1 MNYIILQRFKFR
13 LYYKTIF
20 VTNLQTH
27 TNSGG
32 LSWKG
37 KIYTAQYEASVVL
50 EGLYYMR
57 IGLIFQTS
65 S

>member
-13 LYYKTIF
+13 LYYKRIF
-20 VTNLQTH
+20 VTNIMIH
-27 TNSGG
+27 TNGG